1 MSELTN
7 SEKYDYQNKMSELTN
22 SELSSD
28 EEEVPGVIGYSTMPG
43 LFTDYSTMPTLTN
56 YDSRFGCFFG
66 GC

>member
-28 EEEVPGVIGYSTMPG
+28 EEEMPGVIDYSTMPG
-43 LFTDYSTMPTLTN
+43 LLTDYSTMPTLTN
-56 YDSRFGCFFG
+56 
-66 GC
+66 